1 VPPRAQ
7 TTLFGFSVSLPLP
20 ALGMVD
26 NGPQIG
32 LCVLVVTRNGGRIIP
47 KALKRAE
54 QVIKVI
60 SGHPDADTQNAG
72 VEDQPSTI
80 PATAFA
86 AKPAI
91 RPLRN
96 RKIKEG

>member
-7 TTLFGFSVSLPLP
+7 RHPVRLQLEAPLP
-20 ALGMVD
+20 ALGMID
-26 NGPQIG
+26 DGPQIG
-32 LCVLVVTRNGGRIIP
+32 LCVLVVAGDDCRIIP

-72 VEDQPSTI
+72 VEHQPGTI
-80 PATAFA
+80 PAA
-86 AKPAI
+86 
-91 RPLRN
+91 
-96 RKIKEG
+96 

>member
-1 VPPRAQ
+1 
-7 TTLFGFSVSLPLP
+7 
-20 ALGMVD
+20 MVD

-80 PATAFA
+80 PAAKELQGLGLEDVFRRGRIAGLA
-86 AKPAI
+86 ANAVS
-91 RPLRN
+91 RSRN
-96 RKIKEG
+96 RSLALA